1 MTGDTASHP
10 FAATPAREREARFSP
25 NGQWVAYDSDEA
37 GEGTEVYVRAFPDG
51 AKSYRISEAGGQQ
64 PVWARDGQSLYYVA
78 SDGLLLRA
86 RLDIATG
93 ARGDA
98 PAGGVQAL
106 AGPRVTARDTVV
118 RGGFELPLERGHA
131 TYDVMPDG
139 RLVLMRPMQ
148 SGQSLVVA
156 YGWLGALRAEWT
168 KATR

>member
-1 MTGDTASHP
+1 MTGDTASRP
-10 FAATPAREREARFSP
+10 FATTPAREREARFSP